1 MKIRTRHAGFIF
13 VVAYLTLFTSVEAFG
28 GIYPE
33 KSLEQFQP
41 VLLVIAGGGLTIKT
55 LQMFKAGKLQGLAS
69 LLPQI
74 LKTFKEITQES
85 EKQETERKSQKQ
97 KDMDEFDRQH
107 PQQFQ
112 SKKPNY

>member
-85 EKQETERKSQKQ
+85 ENQKAKQEAEKQ
-97 KDMDEFDRQH
+97 KDMDEFDRKH
-107 PQQFQ
+107 PPQFQ
-112 SKKPNY
+112 NKKPNF